1 MVSCSEFRSPQRGK
15 PGEPSTLHSLVRR
28 DWLAGTTGPS
38 LLKPGVR
45 LNGAI
50 TFRPGALSVVG
61 EESKEG
67 NSKEELKQH
76 DGGTAELADL
86 FLSGG
91 S

>member
-1 MVSCSEFRSPQRGK
+1 MGL
-15 PGEPSTLHSLVRR
+15 LHFVR
-28 DWLAGTTGPS
+28 
-38 LLKPGVR
+38 
-45 LNGAI
+45 
-50 TFRPGALSVVG
+50 ALSVVG